1 MFGHVSCPSNWIFP
15 SNKKVLKSVVVPS
28 VFPVELQWTGKCGSH
43 FSLKYLTCRW
53 LIYSSCKVKCCY
65 IHMWKCVWVYWPVI
79 FCSFAFWG
87 MKAVYHLA
95 VLKYQSFVLTHLCG
109 MPLFQVNSDSPI
121 LKTCYCPVTIASRL
135 IRQHHPRCAS
145 VYMKLQTLKSS
156 QRASYS
162 IYFVMFSNFF

>member
-1 MFGHVSCPSNWIFP
+1 M
-15 SNKKVLKSVVVPS
+15 
-28 VFPVELQWTGKCGSH
+28 
-43 FSLKYLTCRW
+43 
-53 LIYSSCKVKCCY
+53 
-65 IHMWKCVWVYWPVI
+65 
-79 FCSFAFWG
+79 
-87 MKAVYHLA
+87 YHLA

-145 VYMKLQTLKSS
+145 VYMKLQTLKSI

-162 IYFVMFSNFF
+162 IYFVTFSNFFKGLVNRIKKTIAVCIAGPGNREMTACTVIPSVLWHFLIKDPVRPCGCTSIFAFKN